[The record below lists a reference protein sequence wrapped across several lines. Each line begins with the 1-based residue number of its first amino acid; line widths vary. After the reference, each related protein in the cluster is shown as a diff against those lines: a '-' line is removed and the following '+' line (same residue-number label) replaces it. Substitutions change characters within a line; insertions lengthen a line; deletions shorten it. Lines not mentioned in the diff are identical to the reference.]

1 MSGEALSDDEVDEAL
16 QDLKIWGVEFGKLA
30 TRVEFENYDEV
41 TRFANTVFNIADE
54 EGKYPEVEVHEDA
67 VLIDI
72 WTPDVGVTEED
83 VDLARK
89 IEEKLRSMDW
99 E

>member
-1 MSGEALSDDEVDEAL
+1 MTEKLSEEEVSEAVDGLS
-16 QDLKIWGVEFGKLA
+16 IWGFESGRFA

-41 TRFANTVFNIADE
+41 VLFANTVFNIADE
-54 EGKYPEVEVHEDA
+54 EGKYPEVQANEDA
-67 VLIDI
+67 VLIDL
-72 WTPDVGVTEED
+72 WTPDVGITKAD
-83 VDLARK
+83 VELARK